1 MTCKTFRTAIAAST
15 MLAGT
20 FASLPAMAQED
31 AESYTIGVAIPSATH
46 GFMGGLN
53 WHAQDTIS
61 RLGETYPNIEFVLST
76 AGDASTMVNDIEDMV
91 ATRGIDALVVL
102 PFESEPLT
110 APVQSVA
117 EQDIFVTVV
126 DRGLSEEGIEDLYVA
141 GDNTGF
147 GRVAGEYFA
156 ENLEEG
162 DKIVVLRGIPTTL
175 DNERVEAFEAAI
187 EGSGIEVLDMQHGN
201 WNRDDA
207 FNVMQDYLSRFP
219 EIDAVWAADDDMS
232 IGALEAIAQAGR
244 QDEMWVVGGAGMK
257 EIIQRMMD
265 GDPQLPVNV
274 TYPPAQISTAIELTA
289 LALTSNAPVT
299 GRFIIGSQRITPENA
314 ENFYFPDSPF

>member
-1 MTCKTFRTAIAAST
+1 MKRRTFLTTVTVGA
-15 MLAGT
+15 MLASAAAVT
-20 FASLPAMAQED
+20 SVLAQD
-31 AESYTIGVAIPSATH
+31 DESYTIGVAIPSATH

-53 WHAQDTIS
+53 WHAQDTIT
-61 RLGETYPNIEFVLST
+61 RLGDVYPNIEFVLST

-91 ATRGIDALVVL
+91 ATRNIDALVVL

-117 EQDIFVTVV
+117 EQDIWVTVV
-126 DRGLSEEGIEDLYVA
+126 DRGLSVEGIEDLYVA

-156 ENLEEG
+156 ENLSEG
-162 DKIVVLRGIPTTL
+162 DQIVVLRGIPTTL
-175 DNERVEAFEAAI
+175 DNERVEAFQAAI

-207 FNVMQDYLSRFP
+207 FNVMQDYLSRFS
-219 EIDAVWAADDDMS
+219 EIDAVWAADDDMAV
-232 IGALEAIAQAGR
+232 GALEAIAQAGR
-244 QDEMWVVGGAGMK
+244 EDEMWVVGGAGMK

-289 LALTSNAPVT
+289 LGLVSATPVS
-299 GRFIIGSQRITPENA
+299 GRFIIGSQRITPDNA
-314 ENFYFPDSPF
+314 EQFYFPDSPF